1 MRRLRNEIDIL
12 RRESEDVRN
21 TLLKT
26 VKEIQESF
34 QQSAISLQEK
44 IAALEKVIREKALLE
59 AENGKLRRN
68 VEDLVKEN
76 SRMVIDL
83 YHAKV
88 W

>member
-12 RRESEDVRN
+12 RRDSEDVRN

-44 IAALEKVIREKALLE
+44 IAALKKVIREKALLE

-83 YHAKV
+83 
-88 W
+88 

>member
-1 MRRLRNEIDIL
+1 LRRLRNEIDIL

-88 W
+88 

>member
-88 W
+88 